1 MGVEVCEVVGSITS
15 SAKDLK
21 LVGFKLMI
29 VKPVLA
35 LPDSAFVA
43 VDVVG
48 SGVGE
53 LVLVARGSAA
63 RDIAATKGVPT
74 DATIVAIVDPDQSD
88 PWLRSKRSS
97 DTGQG
102 VSKHG

>member
-1 MGVEVCEVVGSITS
+1 MEVCEVVGSITS

-21 LVGFKLMI
+21 LIGFKLMI
-29 VKPVLA
+29 VKPVLSP
-35 LPDSAFVA
+35 LDTAFVA

-53 LVLVARGSAA
+53 MVLVARGSAA
-63 RDIAATKGVPT
+63 REIAVTQGVPT
-74 DATIVAIVDPDQSD
+74 DATIIALVDPDQSD
-88 PWLRSKRSS
+88 PWLRTKRSS